1 MGAGSR
7 PHPPITGNLPSTMP
21 IIQLGRG
28 GGDPKSLNV
37 AVWGAV
43 SSPEPLRGRVLH
55 EKSRPPGDGGGQ
67 VRSALHDAL
76 GRDTGAIRINGV

>member
-7 PHPPITGNLPSTMP
+7 RHPITGNLPSTIP
-21 IIQLGRG
+21 IIQWRG
-28 GGDPKSLNV
+28 AIPGLSTSRSEHGLV
-37 AVWGAV
+37 ASTTA
-43 SSPEPLRGRVLH
+43 GRVPH